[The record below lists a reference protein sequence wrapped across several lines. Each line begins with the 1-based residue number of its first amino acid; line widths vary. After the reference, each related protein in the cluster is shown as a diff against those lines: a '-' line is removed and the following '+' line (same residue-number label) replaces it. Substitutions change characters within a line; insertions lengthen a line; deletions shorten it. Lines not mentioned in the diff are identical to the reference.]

1 MLTFTLFFNPLI
13 KFLISTVNISGVLTT
28 HVQLV
33 LVPTSVSYI
42 LPQLN
47 FRLIHVPVALNYL

>member
-47 FRLIHVPVALNYL
+47 FRLIHVN